1 MLEIRIMAQNVILD
15 SVDRALIDELQMDG
29 RLSNKVL
36 AQRVGVAPST
46 CLARTQRL
54 QNAGVI
60 RGYHAEIDPAAV
72 GRGLQAMLMVRLTT
86 HSRPLLGPFVEW
98 VRRLPQARAVHHVSG
113 PDDFLVHVACA
124 DTDEL
129 QRLVLDL
136 TARGEVGRVQTDLVF
151 SSWTCGPVT
160 PAG

>member
-1 MLEIRIMAQNVILD
+1 MTQNVILD
-15 SVDRALIDELQMDG
+15 SVDRALLDELQKDG
-29 RLSNKVL
+29 RLANKVL
-36 AQRVGVAPST
+36 AQRVGIAPST

-60 RGYHAEIDPAAV
+60 RGYSAQVDPAAV

-86 HSRPLLGPFVEW
+86 HSRPLLGPFVDW
-98 VRRLPQARAVHHVSG
+98 VRKLPQTRAVHHVSG

-129 QRLVLDL
+129 QRLVLDF

>member
-1 MLEIRIMAQNVILD
+1 MLEIRPMTQNVILD
-15 SVDRALIDELQMDG
+15 SVDRALLTELQNDG
-29 RLSNKVL
+29 RPSNKVL

-98 VRRLPQARAVHHVSG
+98 VRRLPQTRAVHHVSG

-151 SSWTCGPVT
+151 SSWTGGPVI

>member
-1 MLEIRIMAQNVILD
+1 MAHNVILD
-15 SVDRALIDELQMDG
+15 SVDRALIDELQKDG
-29 RLSNKVL
+29 RLSNKAL

-60 RGYHAEIDPAAV
+60 RGYLAEIDPAAV

-98 VRRLPQARAVHHVSG
+98 IRRLPQTRAVHHVSG
-113 PDDFLVHVACA
+113 PDDFLIHVACA
-124 DTDEL
+124 DSDEL

>member
-1 MLEIRIMAQNVILD
+1 MTQNVLLD
-15 SVDRALIDELQMDG
+15 SVDRALLLELQNDG
-29 RLSNKVL
+29 RLSNKTL

-46 CLARTQRL
+46 CLARIQRL

-60 RGYHAEIDPAAV
+60 RGYHAAIDPAAV

-98 VRRLPQARAVHHVSG
+98 VRRLPQTRAVHHVSG
-113 PDDFLVHVACA
+113 PDDFLINVACA

-151 SSWTCGPVT
+151 SSWPCGRDT
-160 PAG
+160 RAE

>member
-1 MLEIRIMAQNVILD
+1 MTQNVLLD
-15 SVDRALIDELQMDG
+15 SVDRALLIELQNDG
-29 RLSNKVL
+29 RLSNKTL

-46 CLARTQRL
+46 CLARVQRL

-60 RGYHAEIDPAAV
+60 RGYHATIDPAAV
-72 GRGLQAMLMVRLTT
+72 GRGLQAMLRVRLTT

-98 VRRLPQARAVHHVSG
+98 VRRLPQTRAVHHVSG
-113 PDDFLVHVACA
+113 PDDFLITVACA

-129 QRLVLDL
+129 QRLVLDF

-160 PAG
+160 PAD

>member
-1 MLEIRIMAQNVILD
+1 MAQNVILD
-15 SVDRALIDELQMDG
+15 SVDRALLDELQKDG
-29 RLSNKVL
+29 RLANKVL
-36 AQRVGVAPST
+36 AQRIGVAPST

-60 RGYHAEIDPAAV
+60 RGYSAQVDPAAV

-86 HSRPLLGPFVEW
+86 HSRPLLGPFVDW
-98 VRRLPQARAVHHVSG
+98 VRKLPQTRAVHHVSG

>member
-1 MLEIRIMAQNVILD
+1 MGQNVILD
-15 SVDRALIDELQMDG
+15 SVDRALLDELQKDG
-29 RLSNKVL
+29 RLSNKTL

-60 RGYHAEIDPAAV
+60 RGYRAEIDPAAV

-98 VRRLPQARAVHHVSG
+98 IRRLPQARAVTEEEIAAQ
-113 PDDFLVHVACA
+113 VAA
-124 DTDEL
+124 V
-129 QRLVLDL
+129 R
-136 TARGEVGRVQTDLVF
+136 A
-151 SSWTCGPVT
+151 S
-160 PAG
+160 AA